1 VNSHGQV
8 IGVDT
13 AASAGFQF
21 GNGGFGNGGFGN
33 GGNGSSGSGDQGT
46 TQGFAIPIN
55 TALSIANEI
64 EGGHG
69 SSTVHIGATAFL
81 GLEIASS
88 QQQGSSGATLAGV
101 AAGTPA
107 ASAGL
112 GQGDV
117 ITSVA
122 GQSVSSSSD
131 IQKALV
137 GYHPGDKISI
147 SWTDPYGQSHTAT
160 VTLAS
165 GPAA

>member
-1 VNSHGQV
+1 V

-21 GNGGFGNGGFGN
+21 GNGGFGNGGN
-33 GGNGSSGSGDQGT
+33 GSDGSSGSGDQGT
-46 TQGFAIPIN
+46 TQGYAIPIN
-55 TALSIANEI
+55 TALSIASEI
-64 EGGHG
+64 EAGHG

-81 GLEIASS
+81 GLEIAGSD
-88 QQQGSSGATLAGV
+88 QQGSSGAVLAGV

-117 ITSVA
+117 VTSLA

-131 IQKALV
+131 IQKVLV
-137 GYHPGDKISI
+137 GHHPGDKVSI
-147 SWTDPYGQSHTAT
+147 GWTDASGQSHTAT
-160 VTLAS
+160 VTLAT